1 MVLHAATSAVVT
13 DFVAKLT
20 DVDADG
26 VSTILAE
33 GILRARF
40 RGGFQHEELMT
51 PDQPEVLDI
60 DLVATSN
67 VFQPGHRLR
76 VIVTSSSFPR
86 FDRNANSGKPFG
98 TDGPDD
104 LRPARQTVFH
114 DAALPSHI
122 VLPIVGG

>member
-1 MVLHAATSAVVT
+1 MVNDAA
-13 DFVAKLT
+13 K
-20 DVDADG
+20 
-26 VSTILAE
+26 
-33 GILRARF
+33 
-40 RGGFQHEELMT
+40 
-51 PDQPEVLDI
+51 VLDI

-67 VFQPGHRLR
+67 VFQLGHRLR
-76 VIVTSSSFPR
+76 LIVTSSSFPR

-114 DAALPSHI
+114 DAERPSHI